1 MDFLTVA
8 KVAMELGVIP
18 TLALFLVVSM
28 HRQNKRL
35 TDMVE
40 KREQN
45 NIDMLKILI
54 GEIVDLRKH
63 PGGVK

>member
-1 MDFLTVA
+1 MDFTTIVKAALD
-8 KVAMELGVIP
+8 LGVIP
-18 TLALFLVVSM
+18 TVALFMILSM

-45 NIDMLKILI
+45 NIEMLKILI

-63 PGGVK
+63 SSGN

>member
-1 MDFLTVA
+1 MDFTTIVKAALD
-8 KVAMELGVIP
+8 LGVIP
-18 TLALFLVVSM
+18 TVALFMILSM

-45 NIDMLKILI
+45 NIEMLKLLV
-54 GEIVDLRKH
+54 GEIVELRKH
-63 PGGVK
+63 SSGY

>member
-1 MDFLTVA
+1 MNLATLGKLAID
-8 KVAMELGVIP
+8 LGVIP
-18 TLALFLVVSM
+18 ALALFLIVSM

-45 NIDMLKILI
+45 NIEMLKILI
-54 GEIVDLRKH
+54 GEIADLRRH
-63 PGGVK
+63 PGGG

>member
-1 MDFLTVA
+1 MDFTA
-8 KVAMELGVIP
+8 IGKMAMELGVIP
-18 TLALFLVVSM
+18 TLALYLIVSL

-45 NIDMLKILI
+45 NMEMLKVFVT
-54 GEIVDLRKH
+54 EIVELRK
-63 PGGVK
+63 GGQ